1 MKLKKIAIVIKN
13 IIVAV
18 GKGDFLMRVG
28 AHKLFPFILY
38 TFFLA
43 WLSIFLSLKVES
55 TMLEV
60 ERNKKKLET
69 LRIRH
74 AQKTSEIVSLDRIS
88 TLEKMLE
95 QSGSEVRIPTK
106 PADIIKK

>member
-1 MKLKKIAIVIKN
+1 MNAKKIVVVIKN
-13 IIVAV
+13 IFLSIAR
-18 GKGDFLMRVG
+18 GDFLIRVR

-43 WLSIFLSLKVES
+43 WLSIWLSWKVES

-60 ERNKKKLET
+60 EKNKVTLET

-74 AQKTSEIVSLDRIS
+74 AQKTSELVSLDRIS
-88 TLEKMLE
+88 TLENMLKE
-95 QSGSEVRIPTK
+95 AGSDVQMPVK
-106 PADIIKK
+106 PAVIIIK